1 MKRITLLLIAFV
13 VVVGISANITIV
25 KNGKAAGKIIYSDQ
39 RSEYF
44 TAAKLLQDFIKRVSG
59 AEVPVTS
66 EFKKAKKGDIVIGY
80 GDSEGLTDDA
90 FIIKTDDKGMI
101 SILSGGGKGSV
112 YGAVTLLEKYLGV
125 NCYGA
130 NEYDYKHLS
139 DIVLPAINITET
151 PAFHYRQ
158 TQNYGLRN
166 DSVYRLW
173 MRLEEPRDV
182 FADGLWVHTF
192 DHLLPS
198 AVYGKE
204 HPEYYSFITG
214 QRRPGRA
221 SQWCL
226 TNPEVFEIAA
236 ARIDSIF
243 EANPG
248 MDVISVSQN
257 DGNNTYCVC
266 DECKA
271 VIEREG
277 SPSGLFIEFLN
288 KLAARRPDKQFSTL
302 AYLFTMHAPKHIK
315 PLPNVNIMLCSIDSK
330 REVPLTDNES
340 GRDFMKALTDWSK
353 ISNNIFV
360 WDYGINFDGYLAPFP
375 NFPVLQKNMQL
386 FRDNN
391 VKMHFSQIS
400 SSRGGDFAEMR
411 TYMASKLMWNPDLNA
426 DSLMRSFMTGYYGD
440 AAPYIYEY
448 EKLLEGALLASGLPL
463 WIYDSPVTHKDGMLN
478 ANLRKRYNELFD
490 KAEMSVANDSVRLAR
505 VQRQR
510 LSLQFPELEIAR
522 AEGWATPETMGAK
535 LDLFEKRVKQF
546 DVPTINERSNS
557 PLDYVKLYR
566 ERYMSPKG
574 VNKAKGA
581 TVQWVVEPAN
591 KYKELGETALTDEIF
606 GGAGYVESWVGW
618 EGTDGSF
625 ILDMHEPKKFSK
637 ISADFLHQLG
647 AWVLLPE
654 RVEYSVSNNGKDFV
668 PFGEVYQPEDRSVQ
682 VMFKQLTSESE
693 EPVEA
698 RYVKVYVTGVKTCP
712 SWHYGVGQ
720 PAWFFVDE
728 ITVE

>member
-1 MKRITLLLIAFV
+1 MKRIAFLICAF
-13 VVVGISANITIV
+13 ILFLSASASAYIV
-25 KNGKAAGKIIYSDQ
+25 KNGKSVGRIVYSDE
-39 RSEYF
+39 RPEYV
-44 TAAKLLQDFIKRVSG
+44 TAAYLLQNFIKKVSG
-59 AEVPVTS
+59 AEIPVST
-66 EFKKAKKGDIVIGY
+66 EIKKIKKGDVVIGV
-80 GDSEGLTDDA
+80 GDQNGLTDDA
-90 FIIKTDDKGMI
+90 FRITADGKGVVYI
-101 SILSGGGKGSV
+101 ASGGGKGSV
-112 YGAVTLLEKYLGV
+112 YGVITLLERYAGV

-130 NEYDYKHLS
+130 HEYDYTHKS
-139 DIVLPAINITET
+139 DIVIPDLNLTET

-158 TQNYGLRN
+158 TQNYGLN
-166 DSVYRLW
+166 ADSIYRLW
-173 MRLEEPRDV
+173 MRVEEPKDV

-198 AVYGKE
+198 AVYGKD

-214 QRRPGRA
+214 ERRPGRA

-226 TNPEVFEIAA
+226 TNPDVFEIVA

-248 MDVISVSQN
+248 MEMISVSQN
-257 DGNNTYCVC
+257 DGNNTYCMC
-266 DECKA
+266 DECRA

-302 AYLFTMHAPKHIK
+302 AYLFTMHAPKHVK
-315 PLPNVNIMLCSIDSK
+315 PLSNVNIMLCSIDSK

-340 GRDFMKALTDWSK
+340 GRDFMKALNDWAG
-353 ISNNIFV
+353 ISDNIFV

-375 NFPVLQKNMQL
+375 NFPVLQKNIQL

-391 VKMHFSQIS
+391 VKMHFSQIA

-411 TYMASKLMWNPDLNA
+411 TYMVSKLMWNPDLDA
-426 DSLMRSFMTGYYGD
+426 DSLMRAFMSGYYGD

-448 EKLLEGALLASGLPL
+448 EKLLEGGLLASGTPL

-478 ANLRKRYNELFD
+478 ANLRKRYEELFD
-490 KAEMSVANDSVRLAR
+490 KAESAVATDSVRLAR

-510 LSLQFPELEIAR
+510 LSIQFPELEIAR
-522 AEGWATPETMGAK
+522 AEGWATPETMGPK
-535 LDLFEKRVKQF
+535 LELFKRRVEQF
-546 DVPTINERSNS
+546 KVPTLNERSNS
-557 PLDYVKLYR
+557 PLDYVTLYKT
-566 ERYMSPKG
+566 RYMSPKG

-581 TVQWVVEPAN
+581 TVNWIIEPTGR
-591 KYKELGETALTDEIF
+591 YKDLGETALTDEIF

-618 EGTDGSF
+618 EGKDGSF
-625 ILDMHEPKKFSK
+625 ILDMHELKDFSR
-637 ISADFLHQLG
+637 ISTDFLHQLG

-654 RVEYSVSNNGKDFV
+654 RVVYSVSSDGKDFK

-682 VMFKQLTSESE
+682 VMFKQLTSESG
-693 EPVEA
+693 EPVQA
-698 RYVKVYVTGVKTCP
+698 RYIKVDVTGVKTCP

-720 PAWFFVDE
+720 PAWFFMDE
-728 ITVE
+728 VTVE